1 MPYEKN
7 TFRKTKEA
15 PRQRQTATANKRD
28 DDHDVCTVFLRSRVT
43 RTCHTLFYK
52 IGLYHPFFKSEMSF
66 SGLKLNSPE
75 VVGAAAIASFISFPF
90 LKGTFE
96 KKNIPF
102 SVIQCANLCAFG
114 VSFWSVTQPTRET
127 TQRKPKAKAAA
138 GEDPIA
144 SSNDATATTPTVPLP
159 NKPLKPKKKKKTTVP
174 RVRTLL
180 PPDGWS
186 FLIWAPIF
194 VGETLMV
201 GTQLALSEASPLVPI
216 IRQVTGPY
224 LFAKQFQI
232 LWNTS
237 FRPEFQQGIYKY
249 VAPLN
254 LSGLALSLSFCHQAY
269 TAKEARS
276 RYGAMDFILN
286 FLPLSLHFGWTT
298 VTSLVNWNA
307 SIAVEKDIPTKYV
320 AYFGHAS
327 VGVATFAGVG
337 VTLRRGAP
345 WYGAVIAWALA
356 AVASGLTKRV
366 KGAENEKERDEEF
379 ILAAERQRTASMA
392 GSLLCLATSLIAIL
406 SRSSKKQ
413 K

>member
-1 MPYEKN
+1 
-7 TFRKTKEA
+7 
-15 PRQRQTATANKRD
+15 
-28 DDHDVCTVFLRSRVT
+28 
-43 RTCHTLFYK
+43 
-52 IGLYHPFFKSEMSF
+52 MSF

-75 VVGAAAIASFISFPF
+75 VVGAAAVASFLTFPF

-96 KKNIPF
+96 KQTIPWTVVQ
-102 SVIQCANLCAFG
+102 SVNLCAFG

-127 TQRKPKAKAAA
+127 PQKKSKPKVSDGNEEVEPAVS
-138 GEDPIA
+138 PTI
-144 SSNDATATTPTVPLP
+144 TVPATEQ
-159 NKPLKPKKKKKTTVP
+159 KSTKSKKKKKTIVP

-216 IRQVTGPY
+216 IREVTGPY

-232 LWNTS
+232 LWNAS
-237 FRPEFQQGIYKY
+237 FRPEFQQGLYKY
-249 VAPLN
+249 IAPLN
-254 LSGLALSLSFCHQAY
+254 LSGLALSLSFCHRAY
-269 TAKEARS
+269 TAKDAREK
-276 RYGAMDFILN
+276 YGVVDFVLN

-307 SIAVEKDIPTKYV
+307 SIAVEKEIPTKYV

-327 VGVATFAGVG
+327 VAVATLAGVG
-337 VTLRRGAP
+337 VSVKRGAP
-345 WYGAVIAWALA
+345 WYGLVIAWALS
-356 AVASGLTKRV
+356 AVATGLTKRID
-366 KGAENEKERDEEF
+366 GAEQEKDKDEEF

-392 GSLLCLATSLIAIL
+392 GSLLCLTTALFATL
-406 SRSSKKQ
+406 RRPSSGNKQ
-413 K
+413 R